1 MKDVIVDE
9 VRRVR
14 QELITKH
21 GGLIGWMEHLQ
32 EKDRE
37 HARAAKKRTVKK
49 SGRPANKR
57 KRDA

>member
-14 QELITKH
+14 QELIAKH

-37 HARAAKKRTVKK
+37 HARAAKKRTARK
-49 SGRPANKR
+49 SGRTANKR
-57 KRDA
+57 KKDA

>member
-1 MKDVIVDE
+1 MKDAIVDE

-32 EKDRE
+32 EEDQE
-37 HARAAKKRTVKK
+37 HAKAAKKRTAKK
-49 SGRPANKR
+49 SHRTPNKR
-57 KRDA
+57 KKDA

>member
-14 QELITKH
+14 QELIEKH

-32 EKDRE
+32 KKDRE
-37 HARAAKKRTVKK
+37 RTQAAKKRTVKK
-49 SGRPANKR
+49 NGRTANKR